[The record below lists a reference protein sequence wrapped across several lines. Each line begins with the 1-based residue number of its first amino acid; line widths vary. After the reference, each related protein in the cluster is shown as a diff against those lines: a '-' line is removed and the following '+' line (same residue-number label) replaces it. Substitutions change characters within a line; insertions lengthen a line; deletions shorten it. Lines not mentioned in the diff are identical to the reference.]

1 MSNATVDRAKATPPE
16 LSSELGL
23 QAALDA
29 MDLELEAELLRYRQ
43 GDDTYAAF
51 AEYLDLEAAEYEEI
65 PPSQPFDSLD
75 DLKTADLTLQRA
87 ASQYE
92 RRSQRGG
99 DLTVRHGRSNETLNL
114 DITQP
119 GDIAELPEAYRDSA
133 RQLWH
138 SARVPDSVATPP
150 NLEPEKVSRKWISP
164 RWTIAASTLI
174 MATGAAVYSAVSPQW
189 WTTIASNNINPVAVS
204 PLPPPGELLIGP
216 DLAAGE
222 LSDLTLSSITQIQLP
237 SPTPPPV
244 ASTSPEAAVN
254 PDPAAG
260 NNPPANNPFDSGSI
274 NPNSLQ
280 PVNPASLGTAPNN
293 PNNPGT
299 TANKPPAGQLSNGLI
314 RSLLPPNIQRLAQPP
329 R

>member
-65 PPSQPFDSLD
+65 PPSQPFNSLD
-75 DLKTADLTLQRA
+75 DLETADLTLQRA

-189 WTTIASNNINPVAVS
+189 WTTIASSNPNPASVS
-204 PLPPPGELLIGP
+204 PLPPPGELLMGP

-222 LSDLTLSSITQIQLP
+222 LSDLTLSSITQIQLQ

-244 ASTSPEAAVN
+244 AAAN
-254 PDPAAG
+254 PDPTAAS
-260 NNPPANNPFDSGSI
+260 NPPANNPFDPGNV
-274 NPNSLQ
+274 NPNQ
-280 PVNPASLGTAPNN
+280 VRPAVNPNQVQPAATPNT
-293 PNNPGT
+293 PSNPGT
-299 TANKPPAGQLSNGLI
+299 AANKPPTGQLSNGLM
-314 RSLLPPNIQRLAQPP
+314 RSLLPPNIQRLAQPQ